1 MCQWLVSTYIDR
13 YILCTCVGI
22 HINIYTS
29 IFAKVFI
36 YYIYIYLDLLKIIFH
51 FPNRKSNEEPTGNM
65 FIGGFLK
72 QIQVYLLGVYTYC
85 THIMGVGAGFVG
97 GIPGV
102 RSMGKQPGIEAQLD

>member
-1 MCQWLVSTYIDR
+1 MYMCRYSHKYLHKYIR
-13 YILCTCVGI
+13 KGI
-22 HINIYTS
+22 HILYM
-29 IFAKVFI
+29 
-36 YYIYIYLDLLKIIFH
+36 YLDLLKIMFH

-102 RSMGKQPGIEAQLD
+102 RSMCKQPGIEAQLD

>member
-1 MCQWLVSTYIDR
+1 M
-13 YILCTCVGI
+13 
-22 HINIYTS
+22 
-29 IFAKVFI
+29 
-36 YYIYIYLDLLKIIFH
+36 FH

-72 QIQVYLLGVYTYC
+72 QIQVYLLGVYTNC

-102 RSMGKQPGIEAQLD
+102 RSMGKQPGIEAQLDYWNTPSDPKFMDSNGYEWI